1 MAYLFKIFCSHSW
14 PHGGGVT
21 QKANPCITS
30 EYSGIRRPA
39 IAQHLIHTSLPTI
52 HDMIHAGRCP
62 PCSCTHLLASFEL
75 YLLKGKIGRWNVRAG
90 VTFGDF
96 MVFMTKITSKV
107 TCFWW
112 LFEMVHHYS
121 VKLGDDPEFLRFS
134 CAQIIIKSAQDN
146 LGLVG
151 FLGCELTL
159 NHIKSN
165 WVMTRAGLRET
176 CLDESPRAGCGRGV
190 ATTSLWY

>member
-1 MAYLFKIFCSHSW
+1 
-14 PHGGGVT
+14 
-21 QKANPCITS
+21 
-30 EYSGIRRPA
+30 
-39 IAQHLIHTSLPTI
+39 
-52 HDMIHAGRCP
+52 
-62 PCSCTHLLASFEL
+62 
-75 YLLKGKIGRWNVRAG
+75 
-90 VTFGDF
+90 
-96 MVFMTKITSKV
+96 
-107 TCFWW
+107 
-112 LFEMVHHYS
+112 MVHHYS

>member
-1 MAYLFKIFCSHSW
+1 MVYY
-14 PHGGGVT
+14 
-21 QKANPCITS
+21 
-30 EYSGIRRPA
+30 YSI
-39 IAQHLIHTSLPTI
+39 
-52 HDMIHAGRCP
+52 
-62 PCSCTHLLASFEL
+62 
-75 YLLKGKIGRWNVRAG
+75 
-90 VTFGDF
+90 
-96 MVFMTKITSKV
+96 
-107 TCFWW
+107 
-112 LFEMVHHYS
+112 
-121 VKLGDDPEFLRFS
+121 KLGDDPEFLRFS

-190 ATTSLWY
+190 ATTSLWYLYLPLYTTSSTTSTYLYILHALRVIIPPLSSDFESPSLWSIMWLAVLYYVSTMLYPVSLLSGCWDRLTQKSKYKYRDHLVGNYLILCRTRGSVCFFRARSSTGWLI